1 MGLSIVNIMAWPKL
15 MIETKKW
22 ELLQIYKHECNGLS
36 RPSKIAQ
43 NVVVASIHYLLN
55 KLKIGLFESLLEIK
69 SEETCYFL
77 KTFSW

>member
-1 MGLSIVNIMAWPKL
+1 LALSSIMALPKL

-36 RPSKIAQ
+36 RPPSPNLQKIAQ

-55 KLKIGLFESLLEIK
+55 K
-69 SEETCYFL
+69 
-77 KTFSW
+77 